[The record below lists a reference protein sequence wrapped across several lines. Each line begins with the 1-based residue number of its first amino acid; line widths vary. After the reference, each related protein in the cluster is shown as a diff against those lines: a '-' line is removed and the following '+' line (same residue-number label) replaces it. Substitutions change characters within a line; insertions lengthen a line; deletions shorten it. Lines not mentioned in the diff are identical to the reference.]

1 MGATTT
7 PHIVHCPLSKIKKK
21 KGSKGMQF
29 PCKIVKVFTL
39 LRILRLLQHS
49 TSVRCVL
56 LPCLICAHEQ
66 LEPSQKNGGGCDCV
80 QIIGLA
86 VMQDKEAVHF
96 GCNSLHNIDKKR
108 CTR

>member
-56 LPCLICAHEQ
+56 RPCLKTVHMSKDRAALKTAETLRLCAD
-66 LEPSQKNGGGCDCV
+66 LR
-80 QIIGLA
+80 L
-86 VMQDKEAVHF
+86 
-96 GCNSLHNIDKKR
+96 
-108 CTR
+108 